1 MYAYYIIG
9 VAPQHHLCIYVY
21 VCIYLLP
28 PPPQP
33 MKLGTALNT
42 LSARC
47 HTNCG
52 HTLSM
57 SRLLA
62 LAAMWCVVFPCESFC
77 LHMFL
82 QRSGILEACVT
93 SICGQRGTE

>member
-1 MYAYYIIG
+1 MYIRI
-9 VAPQHHLCIYVY
+9 CM
-21 VCIYLLP
+21 YLP
-28 PPPQP
+28 FASPQP

-42 LSARC
+42 LSARS
-47 HTNCG
+47 HTNCA